1 MRNAIASISGIR
13 GVFNE
18 SLLPS
23 DINRYVVSFAAL
35 VPGKRFLVGRDT
47 RSTGDVISRLVFGA
61 LLGKG
66 ADVVDYG
73 VLSTPALFRES
84 RTEKVPAVMI
94 TASHNEPDWNG
105 LKFIIDGRGIIQ
117 PELERILETG
127 KRSVTK
133 GGKRLAEDP
142 TGRLLLGPAPSY
154 NSELVKIAG
163 EGSGDGVKVVIDI
176 NGGAAV
182 YHAPAILERL
192 GCLLTALGGTPGLFN
207 RTVDPTGDGLQLLSQ
222 TVKEKAADVGF
233 AFDCDGDRLV
243 LVDADGRK
251 RTGDYM
257 LTLAL
262 KELLPSILNRSVVVS
277 VDTTQAIDE
286 VVGEVGGTVY
296 RSKVGEAN
304 VIAKMAETGSRLG
317 GEGSSGGLIDGE
329 FNSCR
334 DSMLA
339 AITIV
344 MALKKKGTKV
354 FDRVRSYSQVRL
366 KVAMDRRKAM
376 TAIKKLQKEHPE
388 ADSLDGFKMGLSGRS
403 WVLVRPSGTED
414 VVRVSAESTSQK
426 EAEEVAHSFLKEVKR
441 FGA

>member
-1 MRNAIASISGIR
+1 MRDAIASISGIR

-23 DINRYVVSFAAL
+23 DIVRYAGNFVDL
-35 VPGKRFLVGRDT
+35 VPEKRFLVCRDT
-47 RSTGDVISRLVFGA
+47 RSTGDVISRVICGA
-61 LLGKG
+61 LLGRG

-84 RTEKVPAVMI
+84 RTRKAPAIMI

-117 PELERILETG
+117 PELERVLQPG
-127 KRSVTK
+127 RRSGTRGAK
-133 GGKRLAEDP
+133 PSAEEP
-142 TGRLLLGPAPSY
+142 MGRLTRGPTTSY
-154 NSELVKIAG
+154 NSELVRMAG
-163 EGSGDGVKVVIDI
+163 EGSGDGVKVVIDV

-192 GCLLTALGGTPGLFN
+192 GCLLTVLGGTPGLFS
-207 RTVDPTGDGLQLLSQ
+207 RMVDPTGDDLELLSQ
-222 TVKEKAADVGF
+222 TVKEKRADVGF

-262 KELLPSILNRSVVVS
+262 MELLPSIQNRSVVVS
-277 VDTTQAIDE
+277 VDTTQAVDE
-286 VVGEVGGTVY
+286 VVEELGGMVY

-304 VIAKMAETGSRLG
+304 VITKMAETGSRLG
-317 GEGSSGGLIDGE
+317 GEGSSGGVIDGE

-339 AITIV
+339 AIAIV
-344 MALKKKGTKV
+344 KAVKSKGTKV
-354 FDRVRSYSQVRL
+354 FDRVKSYSQVRL
-366 KVAMDRRKAM
+366 KTVMDRRKAV
-376 TAIKKLQKEHPE
+376 TAVKKLEREHPE
-388 ADSLDGFKMGLSGRS
+388 GDSLDGLKIGLSRRS

-414 VVRVSAESTSQK
+414 VVRVSAESTSEK
-426 EAEEVAHSFLKEVKR
+426 EAEIIARSFLNEVKK